1 VAGAPV
7 GIGFIGHSWMARVHA
22 DAISTIGQ
30 LAPLPR
36 ALRLVSIAGRDA
48 TGVEGSARK
57 LGFERWTTDWQ
68 SVVSDPEVQVVAVL
82 SPTENHEAA
91 ATAALQAGKAVLCEK
106 PLGGDAAEAGR
117 MLGAAR
123 ASGELH
129 ACGFNY
135 RFVPAVR
142 LAHQLVSTGR
152 LGELHH
158 FRAVYLQDW
167 ARSPSVPRR
176 WRFAAARPS
185 NGAVGDYSHLLDLM
199 RYLAGEPLTV
209 AATARRF
216 VDQRPDPADATRMLP
231 VETEDAYGAV
241 LELQGGALATLEAS
255 RCATGWKGRQRIEL
269 SGSAGSLWWDLED
282 LNRLHVY
289 LAADEAD
296 GLGGFRDILVTEADH
311 PFLGMWWNPG
321 HILGWAQTF
330 THQWREFLE
339 AFIEG
344 RALSSDQASFEDGHR
359 AAVICDAIL
368 SAAETGQ
375 RTSIGAAADDGSA
388 TTRRI
393 N

>member
-1 VAGAPV
+1 MTGAPI

-22 DAISTIGQ
+22 DAISAIGH
-30 LAPLPR
+30 LAPLSR
-36 ALRLVSIAGRDA
+36 AMRLVSIAGRDA
-48 TGVEGSARK
+48 AEVEVSARQ
-57 LGFERWTTDWQ
+57 LGFERWTTDWR
-68 SVVSDPEVQVVAVL
+68 SVVTDPEVQVVAVL

-106 PLGGDAAEAGR
+106 PLGGDGAEAGR
-117 MLGAAR
+117 MLHAAR
-123 ASGELH
+123 TSGELH

-142 LAHQLVSTGR
+142 LAHQLVTTGR
-152 LGELHH
+152 LGELQH
-158 FRAVYLQDW
+158 FRAIYLQDW
-167 ARSPSVPRR
+167 ARSPSVPRS

-185 NGAVGDYSHLLDLM
+185 NGAVGDYSHLLDLL

-209 AATARRF
+209 AATTGRF
-216 VDQRPDPADATRMLP
+216 VDQRPDPADPTRMLP
-231 VETEDAYGAV
+231 VETEDAYAAV
-241 LELQGGALATLEAS
+241 LEVQGGALATLEAS

-296 GLGGFRDILVTEADH
+296 GLGGFRDILVTEVDH
-311 PFLGMWWNPG
+311 PFLKMWWNPG

-330 THQWREFLE
+330 THQWREFLG
-339 AFIEG
+339 AFIDG
-344 RALSSDQASFEDGHR
+344 RALSSDQASFEDGQR

-368 SAAETGQ
+368 SAAQTGQ
-375 RTSIGAAADDGSA
+375 RMSIEPPAPSRSTA
-388 TTRRI
+388 TGG
-393 N
+393 

>member
-1 VAGAPV
+1 MAGAPI

-22 DAISTIGQ
+22 DAISAIGH

-48 TGVEGSARK
+48 VGVERSARE
-57 LGFERWTTDWQ
+57 LGFGRWTTDWR
-68 SVVSDPEVQVVAVL
+68 SVVSDPEVHVVAVL
-82 SPTENHEAA
+82 SPTEHHEAA

-106 PLGGDAAEAGR
+106 PLGGDAGEAGR
-117 MLGAAR
+117 MLRAAR
-123 ASGELH
+123 ASGDLH

-135 RFVPAVR
+135 RFVPAIR
-142 LAHQLVSTGR
+142 LAHQLISTGR

-158 FRAVYLQDW
+158 FRASYLQDW
-167 ARSPSVPRR
+167 ARSPTVPRS
-176 WRFAAARPS
+176 WRFTASRPS

-199 RYLAGEPLTV
+199 RYLAGEPLMV
-209 AATARRF
+209 SATASRF
-216 VDQRPDPADATRMLP
+216 VDQRPDPADPTLMLP
-231 VETEDAYGAV
+231 VETEDAYAAV
-241 LELQGGALATLEAS
+241 IELQGGAIATLEAS

-289 LAADEAD
+289 LTADEAD
-296 GLGGFRDILVTEADH
+296 GLGGFRDVLVTEADH
-311 PFLGMWWNPG
+311 PFLAMWWNPG

-330 THQWREFLE
+330 THQWREFLG
-339 AFIEG
+339 AFVDG

-368 SAAETGQ
+368 SAAETGR
-375 RTSIGAAADDGSA
+375 RTSIEPTSPPPSA
-388 TTRRI
+388 PPGRMK
-393 N
+393 